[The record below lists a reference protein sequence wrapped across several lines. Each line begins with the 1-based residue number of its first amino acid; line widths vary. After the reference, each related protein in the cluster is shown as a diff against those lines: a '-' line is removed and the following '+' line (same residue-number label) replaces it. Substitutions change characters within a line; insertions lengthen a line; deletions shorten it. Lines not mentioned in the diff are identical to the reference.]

1 MSKKTRKVEPAADAG
16 TADERAPDDHAT
28 GERAT
33 GERATG
39 DTNAASSTADA
50 ASSTADAASS
60 TADAASPSS
69 IAAPSTTTAARRSL
83 LPLVIVNPASA
94 GGATGRA
101 WPRLASDLRTHFG
114 AFTCAFTGRAGDA
127 SLIAEREVGAGRS
140 FIVACGGDG
149 TISEVANGI
158 LRSGADAELGML
170 PSGTGGDFRRTL
182 DVPLRGRDAAAALR
196 EGRSVPLDV
205 GRVEFQDRAGARAE
219 RYFLNVASCGMG
231 GEVIR
236 RVEENSAGWLAS
248 ASRRIAGGQAAYALA
263 SLRAAVSFARPTLR
277 IQLDERPEFRLAVVN
292 LCIAN
297 ARYFGGGMKIAPA
310 AKLSDGLLDV
320 VAVGD
325 LDTLKIL
332 TNVYRLYLGTH
343 LGMREV
349 RHAHARRVRV
359 SADRPGEQV
368 LIEIDGELAGTLPAT
383 FEILPRALRVRV
395 PA

>member
-1 MSKKTRKVEPAADAG
+1 MTKQTLK
-16 TADERAPDDHAT
+16 
-28 GERAT
+28 GERAASL
-33 GERATG
+33 GGTG
-39 DTNAASSTADA
+39 DSA
-50 ASSTADAASS
+50 
-60 TADAASPSS
+60 
-69 IAAPSTTTAARRSL
+69 IAAPSTPNTQHST

-101 WPRLASDLRTHFG
+101 WPHLASDLRAHFG
-114 AFTCAFTGRAGDA
+114 AFNCVFTERAGDA
-127 SLIAEREVGAGRS
+127 SVIAARESAAGRS
-140 FIVACGGDG
+140 LIIACGGDG

-158 LRSGADAELGML
+158 LQSGAGAELGIL

-182 DVPLRGRDAAAALR
+182 DVPKRGADAATTLAR
-196 EGRSVPLDV
+196 GRSVRMDV
-205 GRVEFQDRAGARAE
+205 GRVEFLDRAGARAE

-236 RVEENSAGWLAS
+236 RVEENSSGWLAS
-248 ASRRIAGGQAAYALA
+248 ASRRVAGGQAAYALA
-263 SLRAAVSFARPTLR
+263 SLQSAVSFARPTLR
-277 IQLDERPEFRLAVVN
+277 IRLDERPEFRLAVVN

-297 ARYFGGGMKIAPA
+297 ARYFGGGMKIAPE
-310 AKLSDGLLDV
+310 AKLDDGLLDV

-325 LDTLKIL
+325 LDTFRIL

-343 LGMREV
+343 LGLREV
-349 RHAHARRVRV
+349 QHARARRIQV
-359 SADRPGEQV
+359 SADKSDEQV